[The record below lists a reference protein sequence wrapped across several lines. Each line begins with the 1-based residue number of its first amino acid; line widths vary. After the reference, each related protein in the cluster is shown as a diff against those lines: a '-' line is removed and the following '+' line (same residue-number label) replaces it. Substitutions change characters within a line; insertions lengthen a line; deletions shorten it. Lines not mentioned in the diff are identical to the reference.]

1 MTLHIGLIGAGNIS
15 DTHARA
21 ALAIP
26 GVTVAAVF
34 GDNQQKAAA
43 LASRYG
49 AACCPSLDALLAHR
63 PLDLVIIGSPS
74 SLHAA
79 QGIAAV
85 RRGLHV
91 LIEKPIDTE
100 LPACDTLTAEA
111 EKAEVQ
117 LGVIFQD
124 RFKPDL
130 VQLKESIERG
140 DLGRPLLVTAA
151 LPWYRPPEY
160 FSESRWRGTIAFD
173 GGGALMNQG
182 IHTVD
187 LLLWLFGDVRKV
199 QARAATLLHNIE
211 VEDTA
216 LAILEFANGALGT
229 IQATTA
235 AYPGHARR
243 ILVTGSEGSA
253 VVEGDALVSFN
264 VHSQN
269 PHIPQISR
277 SGPGISASSPVIADA
292 SAHQRVLEDFLA
304 AMQSGRKPRC
314 DGPDGRRSLALV
326 LAVYEAS
333 KSGSTISLR

>member
-1 MTLHIGLIGAGNIS
+1 MKIHVGLIGAGNIS

-26 GVTVAAVF
+26 GVIVAAVF
-34 GDNQQKAAA
+34 GENQEKTAA

-49 AACCPSLDALLAHR
+49 AKACTSLDALVSHK
-63 PLDLVIIGSPS
+63 PLDLVMIGSPS

-79 QGIAAV
+79 QGIAAA
-85 RRGLHV
+85 REGLHV
-91 LIEKPIDTE
+91 LVEKPIDTE
-100 LPACDTLTAEA
+100 LPACDALIAA
-111 EKAEVQ
+111 SRKAGVQ

-130 VQLKESIERG
+130 ARLKEVIEAG
-140 DLGRPLLVTAA
+140 DLGRPLLVNAA

-160 FSESRWRGTIAFD
+160 FSDSRWRGTTALD

-187 LLLWLFGDVRKV
+187 LLLWLFGDVQKV
-199 QARAATLLHNIE
+199 HARTATLLHKIE

-216 LAILEFANGALGT
+216 LAMLEFTNGALGT
-229 IQATTA
+229 ILATTA

-243 ILVTGSEGSA
+243 ILITGSEGSA
-253 VVEGDALVSFN
+253 AVEGDALVSFD
-264 VHSQN
+264 VRSKPSPILRTSQG
-269 PHIPQISR
+269 SA
-277 SGPGISASSPVIADA
+277 GTSASSPVVGDA
-292 SAHQRVLEDFLA
+292 SAHQRVLEDFLEA
-304 AMQSGRKPRC
+304 IRSGGRPRC

-333 KSGSTISLR
+333 KTGCAVFL